1 MTPNADR
8 EQAVTRRD
16 FLRSAAAAAL
26 AVSSSRLLASDEPP
40 AAPEE
45 RQVRSG
51 ATSDCRRWRG
61 FNLHNMFYIKGA
73 GAFEEHDFRWIADWG
88 FNFVR
93 IPVAY
98 QMITI
103 KRDPY
108 QHDEW
113 WLNELDRGLE
123 YARRYGVHVC
133 LNLNR
138 VPGHP
143 ANDEWTEPYSLW
155 KDQKALDAFC
165 HLWRSL
171 AERYRDIPPHQ
182 LSFNLIN
189 EPPGGGLGETMSTAD
204 YVRVITAVAEAI
216 RAVRADRPIN
226 TDGLMWGLFA
236 CPELK
241 GLGIG
246 QSCHIYVP
254 FEISH
259 YKASWMQGSDAWP
272 VPVWPGLESQGFY
285 EAYGK
290 GFTWNRA
297 KLEEFYQPW
306 FDLAQQ
312 GVPVFCG
319 ETGAYN
325 KTPHPVALAWL
336 RDVLDMLKNHN
347 IGWALWNFR
356 GTFGILDS
364 GRTDVNYEDSHGHK
378 LDRKLL
384 SLLQEFA

>member
-1 MTPNADR
+1 MTHRAPGKQR
-8 EQAVTRRD
+8 ITRRD
-16 FLRSAAAAAL
+16 FLRGTGAAAL
-26 AVSSSRLLASDEPP
+26 AISSSRLLASDEPP

-45 RQVRSG
+45 RQARPG

-61 FNLHNMFYIKGA
+61 FNLHNMFYIKGT
-73 GAFEEHDFRWIADWG
+73 GAFQEHDFRWIADWG

-108 QHDEW
+108 RFDEW
-113 WLNELDRGLE
+113 WLNELDLALQ
-123 YARRYGVHVC
+123 YARRYGIHVC

-143 ANDEWTEPYSLW
+143 AHDEWEQPYRLW
-155 KDQKALDAFC
+155 KDQPALDAFC

-171 AERYRDIPPHQ
+171 AERYRDIPPDQ

-189 EPPGGGLGETMSTAD
+189 EPPGGGLGEDMATAD
-204 YVRVITAVAEAI
+204 YVRVITAVTEAI
-216 RAVRADRPIN
+216 RGVNPDRPIN
-226 TDGLMWGLFA
+226 TDGLLWGIFP

-241 GLGIG
+241 DLGIG
-246 QSCHIYVP
+246 QSCHNYVP

-259 YKASWMQGSDAWP
+259 YKASWIQGSDAWP
-272 VPVWPGLESQGFY
+272 EPVWPGLESQGFY

-290 GFTWNRA
+290 GFTWNRT

-336 RDVLDMLKNHN
+336 RDVLDMLKKHN

-356 GTFGILDS
+356 DTFGILDS
-364 GRTDVNYEDSHGHK
+364 GRADVEYEDFNGHK

-384 SLLQEFA
+384 SLLQEFG